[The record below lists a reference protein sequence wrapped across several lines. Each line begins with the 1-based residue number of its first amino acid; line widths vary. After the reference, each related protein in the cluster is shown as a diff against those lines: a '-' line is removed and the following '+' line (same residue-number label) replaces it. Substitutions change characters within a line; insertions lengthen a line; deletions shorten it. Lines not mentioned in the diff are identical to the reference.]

1 MGGKSLSIR
10 LGCLIGMLVLLV
22 APMNVAA
29 QGAGDPYTR
38 VLVSGVTSGSPV
50 VDGMFTTDVVVSI
63 SNGSVDPVALLGVEI
78 HLNFDPAVINVVDW
92 NSNPADGIQI
102 EPRDGLFDGTLAI
115 GQNQAD
121 NTAGTIVFAV
131 TQTGGSG
138 PIYNKSGIV
147 ATIRWVGMAT
157 GTTTV
162 TVDPATKLSDENG
175 TPIVVDEV
183 VQATLTVQT
192 PGHMTG
198 CVYLQG
204 RTDHSG
210 VEVWATLV
218 DPVSPVVTTGPD
230 GCFDLVV
237 PLGGTQYVV
246 TARMD
251 GYLTA
256 QSSAY
261 PVNTGVVNVGNTT
274 LRGGDATGD
283 NRVDILDIAYIASHF
298 LVAPVDARADI
309 NADGTVDIYDLTMA
323 AGNFGRVG
331 PTAW

>member
-115 GQNQAD
+115 GQN
-121 NTAGTIVFAV
+121 
-131 TQTGGSG
+131 
-138 PIYNKSGIV
+138 
-147 ATIRWVGMAT
+147 
-157 GTTTV
+157 
-162 TVDPATKLSDENG
+162 ENG

-283 NRVDILDIAYIASHF
+283 NRVDIRRQLRKGGPHS
-298 LVAPVDARADI
+298 LVVLAWRFVREQGAMRCCLPVGGKRSEFNGCDKLFQKA
-309 NADGTVDIYDLTMA
+309 
-323 AGNFGRVG
+323 
-331 PTAW
+331 

>member
-1 MGGKSLSIR
+1 M
-10 LGCLIGMLVLLV
+10 
-22 APMNVAA
+22 
-29 QGAGDPYTR
+29 
-38 VLVSGVTSGSPV
+38 
-50 VDGMFTTDVVVSI
+50 
-63 SNGSVDPVALLGVEI
+63 
-78 HLNFDPAVINVVDW
+78 
-92 NSNPADGIQI
+92 
-102 EPRDGLFDGTLAI
+102 
-115 GQNQAD
+115 
-121 NTAGTIVFAV
+121 
-131 TQTGGSG
+131 
-138 PIYNKSGIV
+138 
-147 ATIRWVGMAT
+147 
-157 GTTTV
+157 
-162 TVDPATKLSDENG
+162 
-175 TPIVVDEV
+175 
-183 VQATLTVQT
+183 
-192 PGHMTG
+192 
-198 CVYLQG
+198 
-204 RTDHSG
+204 
-210 VEVWATLV
+210 WATLV